1 MPCTGGRF
9 GFASG
14 NVQERNI
21 KMLYSVRGK
30 LIHTTSSSAV
40 VECGGVGYNCQTTIN
55 TLKTLKQGAE
65 VMLYTYLNVRE
76 DAVELFGFATK
87 TELDTFKTLISV
99 SGVGPKA
106 GLSVLSGLSPEQVA
120 MAIATDDIKTI
131 TRAQGIGKK
140 IAQRIV
146 LELKDKLAKAAA
158 SDNSMSAVT
167 SGAVNA
173 AVGNIPKA
181 IEALGVL
188 GYSPADVSPVLAAF
202 DSSLPVEQLIALTL
216 KQMGRN

>member
-1 MPCTGGRF
+1 M
-9 GFASG
+9 
-14 NVQERNI
+14 I
-21 KMLYSVRGK
+21 YSVRGK
-30 LIHTTSSSAV
+30 LIFMTSSIAV

-55 TLKTLKQGAE
+55 TLKTLKLNTE
-65 VMLYTYLNVRE
+65 VMLYTYLNIRE
-76 DAVELFGFATK
+76 DAAELFGFATR

-106 GLSVLSGLSPEQVA
+106 GLSILSELSPEQVA
-120 MAIATDDIKTI
+120 MAIASDDIKTI

-146 LELKDKLAKAAA
+146 LELKDKLIKAYSDDSLPVAA
-158 SDNSMSAVT
+158 T
-167 SGAVNA
+167 KAVNA
-173 AVGNIPKA
+173 VSGNIPKA

-188 GYSPADVSPVLAAF
+188 GYTPADVSPVLSTL
-202 DSSLPVEQLIALTL
+202 DSSLPVEQLIAQTL

>member
-1 MPCTGGRF
+1 
-9 GFASG
+9 
-14 NVQERNI
+14 
-21 KMLYSVRGK
+21 MLYSVRGK
-30 LIHTTSSSAV
+30 LIQTTATCAV
-40 VECGGVGYNCQTTIN
+40 VECGGVGFLCQTTLN
-55 TLKTLKQGAE
+55 TLKTLKPGSE

-76 DAVELFGFATK
+76 DAMELFGFATK

-106 GLSVLSGLSPEQVA
+106 GLALLSELSPEQVA
-120 MAIATDDIKTI
+120 MAIATDDVKTI

-158 SDNSMSAVT
+158 SDSGFAPVSA
-167 SGAVNA
+167 A
-173 AVGNIPKA
+173 AVSAAGGNVSKA

-188 GYSPADVSPVLAAF
+188 GYAPAEVSPVLAEF
-202 DSSLPVEQLIALTL
+202 DGNLPVEQLIAMTL
-216 KQMGRN
+216 RQMGRQ

>member
-1 MPCTGGRF
+1 
-9 GFASG
+9 
-14 NVQERNI
+14 
-21 KMLYSVRGK
+21 MLYSVRGK
-30 LIHTTSSSAV
+30 LIQTTATGAV
-40 VECGGVGYNCQTTIN
+40 VECGGVGFLCQTTLN
-55 TLKTLKQGAE
+55 TLKTLKPGSE

-76 DAVELFGFATK
+76 DAMELFGFATK

-106 GLSVLSGLSPEQVA
+106 GLALLSELSPEQVA
-120 MAIATDDIKTI
+120 MAIATDDVKTI

-158 SDNSMSAVT
+158 TDSGFAPVSAT
-167 SGAVNA
+167 AVSA
-173 AVGNIPKA
+173 AGGNVSKA

-188 GYSPADVSPVLAAF
+188 GYAPAEVSPVLAEF
-202 DSSLPVEQLIALTL
+202 DGNLPVEQLIAMTL
-216 KQMGRN
+216 RQMGRQ